1 MGFTREMYKLGFEIS
16 PVILCG
22 GIAQAIP
29 GGMLPIVALTQS
41 ASFVTGLLGGAINL
55 TDLDKYFCHWRP
67 VQGATMVDYEIA
79 RYPFAKGSSCE
90 RLACSAVARFV
101 GNGGSGQ

>member
-55 TDLDKYFCHWRP
+55 PIWINIS
-67 VQGATMVDYEIA
+67 AT
-79 RYPFAKGSSCE
+79 G
-90 RLACSAVARFV
+90 ARFRAPQWLIMKLPDTL
-101 GNGGSGQ
+101 SPTR